1 MNRTVFERQVCVCAR
16 VYVCDMC
23 TYGALRSKC
32 AYSQG
37 QLEFQEER
45 VLSSGAITGFVSTV
59 ECDVPGRAPVTVFRA
74 PPQGPTFA
82 KLPWLQCNPR
92 PDSRGRMVADAD
104 GRPVPEVP
112 LPARQRKRRCRPR
125 MCTRAGEMFDYAGV
139 STEERQAEPRL
150 QRRNNRRQLQRGTH
164 TVQTQA
170 RALLERDHDGE
181 FYGKVHVEAA
191 WK

>member
-1 MNRTVFERQVCVCAR
+1 MCVGGCGLCT
-16 VYVCDMC
+16 YV
-23 TYGALRSKC
+23 YGALRSKC

-112 LPARQRKRRCRPR
+112 LPARQRKRRRRPR
-125 MCTRAGEMFDYAGV
+125 RVRERCSTMQALAPKSVKPNPGSSVGTTAGNFNVARTQCKRRPEPFLSVIMTVSSMERCTWRLRG
-139 STEERQAEPRL
+139 SEEE
-150 QRRNNRRQLQRGTH
+150 
-164 TVQTQA
+164 
-170 RALLERDHDGE
+170 
-181 FYGKVHVEAA
+181 
-191 WK
+191 